1 MNIVQDSCRPPARRG
16 LPMAAMAVSAATVT
30 ALLGLASPASAETLV
45 VTSLADAG
53 PGTLRDAISAAN
65 LTPGPDVIQLDLN
78 GTITLSSQ
86 LPTITDADGLTISGP
101 GGDLLQ
107 INGNRAVRILAVDG
121 GTLHLSGVTLSDGSV
136 SGGGGGG
143 GGGGGAGLGGA
154 LLLAAGSVTLKDVEL
169 VSNNVIGGAG
179 GGGGTSTGGSGG
191 AGGGLLGGA
200 GGPLLG
206 GSSTEGQPGGFA
218 SGGGGGAL
226 GIGRP
231 GGAGGAGG
239 FGGGG
244 GGGAP
249 TGGGGSLT
257 AGGVGGAFGGAGT
270 DVPPSTGIAPDG
282 GGEGGA
288 GLGGAIFVQSGA
300 LTLDTVILA
309 DNSATGGTGGVSK
322 GLDLRAQSG
331 QGKGG
336 AIFVAE
342 GAAAVG
348 TSVTFDGNAASDDG
362 GETGDDDDLYGTLVL
377 TTPSPVV
384 WPFADPVTNEDVNL
398 MKAGRAV
405 PFTFFVSLEDEPVTD
420 LDSVR
425 TVAVRSACDAEE
437 QTAPIGEVAAG
448 GSGLQNL
455 GGGLYQFNYKTSKSW
470 AGQCWTLGV
479 DLGAGVT
486 RTATFQF
493 H

>member
-1 MNIVQDSCRPPARRG
+1 MNIVHDACRPPVRRRR
-16 LPMAAMAVSAATVT
+16 LPMTAMAVSAATVT
-30 ALLGLASPASAETLV
+30 AVLGLASPASAETLV

-53 PGTLRDAISAAN
+53 PDTLRNAISAAN
-65 LTPGPDVIQLDLN
+65 LNPGPDVIQLN
-78 GTITLSSQ
+78 VSGTVTLSSQ
-86 LPTITDADGLTISGP
+86 LPTITDADGLTIAGP

-107 INGNRAVRILAVDG
+107 ISGNNAVRILAVDG
-121 GTLHLSGVTLSDGSV
+121 GTLHLTGVTLSDGSV
-136 SGGGGGG
+136 SGGAGGGGGG

-154 LLLAAGSVTLKDVEL
+154 VFVAAGSVTLTDVGL
-169 VSNNVIGGAG
+169 VGNDAAGGAG
-179 GGGGTSTGGSGG
+179 GGGGSSTGGPGG

-200 GGPLLG
+200 GGLLN
-206 GSSTEGQPGGFA
+206 STAGQPGGFA
-218 SGGGGGAL
+218 SGGGGGSL
-226 GIGRP
+226 GIFRP

-244 GGGAP
+244 GGAP
-249 TGGGGSLT
+249 TAGGGSLT

-270 DVPPSTGIAPDG
+270 DVPQSTGIPPDG
-282 GGEGGA
+282 GGGGGA

-300 LTLDTVILA
+300 LTLDTVTLA
-309 DNSATGGTGGVSK
+309 DNSATGGTGGLNK
-322 GLDLRAQSG
+322 NLDVRAEGG

-348 TSVTFDGNAASDDG
+348 TSVTFEGNAASDDA
-362 GETGDDDDLYGTLVL
+362 GEPGDDDDLYGTLVL
-377 TTPSPVV
+377 TTSRPVIS
-384 WPFADPVTNEDVNL
+384 PFADPVTNEDVNL

-405 PFTFFVSLEDEPVTD
+405 PFTFLVSLEDAPVTD
-420 LDSVR
+420 LDSVS

-437 QTAPIGEVAAG
+437 QTAPIEEVAAG

-493 H
+493 R